1 MRRCA
6 STGRQRKM
14 DLATLLGLIAA
25 LALIGIAIT
34 LNGSPLAFVD
44 LPATLLVILG
54 TVAVTVISYTGEEL
68 REASPTFRQALLRTE
83 TEPQAAARRVLL
95 LADKARKRGMLQ
107 LQADLYG
114 LRDVPF
120 LQRSLGMLIDGM
132 NVDEVERN
140 MTMESHATAQ
150 GRHRA
155 SAILRRAAEVSPAM
169 GLIGTLVGWC
179 RCWAAWIR
187 RSASARPCRSP
198 LLTTLY
204 GALMANVVF
213 LPLAT
218 KLERNATVEQLV
230 NQLYSMAVAS
240 MGRQENPRR
249 LEMLLNTLL
258 PAKPAGPL
266 LRLIDNGQ
274 QPEHRELHHASS
286 HRWIP

>member
-1 MRRCA
+1 M
-6 STGRQRKM
+6 TDVTPEQGKPGRLLDAPLRFDRPQRKM

-120 LQRSLGMLIDGM
+120 LQRSLGMLIDGQAT
-132 NVDEVERN
+132 DETDDKGKPIRGD
-140 MTMESHATAQ
+140 TM
-150 GRHRA
+150 
-155 SAILRRAAEVSPAM
+155 
-169 GLIGTLVGWC
+169 
-179 RCWAAWIR
+179 
-187 RSASARPCRSP
+187 
-198 LLTTLY
+198 LL
-204 GALMANVVF
+204 
-213 LPLAT
+213 
-218 KLERNATVEQLV
+218 LV
-230 NQLYSMAVAS
+230 NASEVDVDFTLPEGSWSAVVDTHCTPQSPNGSYAIKPFS
-240 MGRQENPRR
+240 LVLLSRGSSSTPRP
-249 LEMLLNTLL
+249 T
-258 PAKPAGPL
+258 
-266 LRLIDNGQ
+266 
-274 QPEHRELHHASS
+274 
-286 HRWIP
+286 